1 MALQLIQTN
10 AYEVTPV
17 LTINAQTGT
26 SYTTVLGDAINTLI
40 TVSNASTCTVTIPPN
55 VSVPYPV
62 GTVLN
67 ISRMGAGAVVIAAG
81 AGVTIVSTGAT
92 SAAPVARLQYST
104 FSLVQT
110 SANNWFAFGDV
121 A

>member
-26 SYTTVLGDAINTLI
+26 SYTTLLGDAINTLI

-55 VSVPYPV
+55 SSVAYPV
-62 GTVLN
+62 GVVLN
-67 ISRMGAGAVVIAAG
+67 FTRLGAGAVVLAQG
-81 AGVTIVSTGAT
+81 AGVTIISQGAT
-92 SAAPVARLQYST
+92 SSAPAARAQYST

-110 SANNWFAFGDV
+110 SANNWLAFGDV